1 MSNFYRTKVIKLRHK
16 AACYKV
22 LPLHLWLHISGC
34 LVYYNRGEQ
43 PVQSSEVGPMRAVVL
58 ELPPDVREA
67 LRIPVAEQEVRLR
80 RELAIRLY
88 EKGVLSFGKARELA
102 GLSKWEF
109 HELLAAEGVP
119 RHYDLEELEADLQTL
134 EDLQ

>member
-1 MSNFYRTKVIKLRHK
+1 
-16 AACYKV
+16 
-22 LPLHLWLHISGC
+22 
-34 LVYYNRGEQ
+34 
-43 PVQSSEVGPMRAVVL
+43 MRAVVL

-67 LRIPVAEQEVRLR
+67 LRIPVAEQEARLR

-88 EKGVLSFGKARELA
+88 EKGLLSFGKARELA

>member
-1 MSNFYRTKVIKLRHK
+1 
-16 AACYKV
+16 
-22 LPLHLWLHISGC
+22 
-34 LVYYNRGEQ
+34 
-43 PVQSSEVGPMRAVVL
+43 MRAVVL
-58 ELPPDVREA
+58 ELPPEVREA
-67 LRIPVAEQEVRLR
+67 LRIPIAEQEVRLR

-88 EKGVLSFGKARELA
+88 EKGLLSFGKARELA

>member
-1 MSNFYRTKVIKLRHK
+1 
-16 AACYKV
+16 
-22 LPLHLWLHISGC
+22 
-34 LVYYNRGEQ
+34 
-43 PVQSSEVGPMRAVVL
+43 MRAVVL
-58 ELPPDVREA
+58 ELPPEVREA
-67 LRIPVAEQEVRLR
+67 LRIPVAEQEVRLQ

-88 EKGVLSFGKARELA
+88 EKGLLSFGKARELA